1 MRHRFIYIAQLI
13 VLILSPVF
21 VFSQAVCSSSGYT
34 ILTINGVLTDEREAQ
49 INKEKL
55 SALFGFSKG
64 TFNSEKITFDYL
76 HNPSHF
82 AGGGDIAK
90 TLAQM
95 MNDGKEV
102 DDYDLTEMLKS
113 ASEKVKTRKLL
124 IVGHSQGNF
133 YANAFY
139 KKASVPLESTAV
151 YSVATPSSYVAG
163 GGEYIT
169 SETDKMIAGLVARVL
184 RKDILPPNTRIE
196 EVANDTGLTTGHSFS
211 DVYLKYRGAEIVG
224 GIEAA
229 LGKLKSEPSYIP
241 RNVGTSENTTTTC
254 IPAPADTL
262 AHKATGLM
270 FAVADPV
277 ANEAKSNIA
286 SSAENVAAWGR
297 ALAGAATKVTKAVAN
312 IRESKPIVVD
322 NATIGAAVALA
333 NTIPGPVPIYPSILP
348 ASSADRQNTEID
360 SVTPAEASEHS
371 YIPTF
376 LGM

>member
-1 MRHRFIYIAQLI
+1 MRHRLFYITQLI
-13 VLILSPVF
+13 LFVFVPVF
-21 VFSQAVCSSSGYT
+21 AFAQTGDVCSSTGYT
-34 ILTINGVLTDEREAQ
+34 ILTINGILTNEDKAIE
-49 INKEKL
+49 NKDKL
-55 SALFGFSKG
+55 RDLLDSKY
-64 TFNSEKITFDYL
+64 NNEPLKVDYL
-76 HNPSHF
+76 HNEKHF

-90 TLAQM
+90 TIAQM

-124 IVGHSQGNF
+124 VVGHSQGNF

-139 KKASVPLESTAV
+139 KKSGVPADSISV

-196 EVANDTGLTTGHSFS
+196 EVANDTGLTAGHSFS

-286 SSAENVAAWGR
+286 TAPADAAAAAPP
-297 ALAGAATKVTKAVAN
+297 AL
-312 IRESKPIVVD
+312 
-322 NATIGAAVALA
+322 
-333 NTIPGPVPIYPSILP
+333 LP
-348 ASSADRQNTEID
+348 AAPQHPRTAG
-360 SVTPAEASEHS
+360 TP
-371 YIPTF
+371 P
-376 LGM
+376 

>member
-1 MRHRFIYIAQLI
+1 
-13 VLILSPVF
+13 
-21 VFSQAVCSSSGYT
+21 
-34 ILTINGVLTDEREAQ
+34 
-49 INKEKL
+49 
-55 SALFGFSKG
+55 
-64 TFNSEKITFDYL
+64 
-76 HNPSHF
+76 
-82 AGGGDIAK
+82 
-90 TLAQM
+90 
-95 MNDGKEV
+95 
-102 DDYDLTEMLKS
+102 
-113 ASEKVKTRKLL
+113 
-124 IVGHSQGNF
+124 
-133 YANAFY
+133 
-139 KKASVPLESTAV
+139 
-151 YSVATPSSYVAG
+151 
-163 GGEYIT
+163 
-169 SETDKMIAGLVARVL
+169 
-184 RKDILPPNTRIE
+184 
-196 EVANDTGLTTGHSFS
+196 
-211 DVYLKYRGAEIVG
+211 VYLKYRGAEIVG

-286 SSAENVAAWGR
+286 TAAANVAAAGR